1 MAESR
6 IKKSD
11 IAEEDVF
18 AYVGQ
23 SAEKNLAKVIAL
35 DTQLRKV
42 TETLAGVG
50 RGAGTDSLTG
60 INQLVLVQKELDVV
74 VKQAIE
80 TDKQK
85 LITEKA
91 LEKQRLAEIK
101 LQQER
106 EKSIDRY
113 NAKLE
118 KERQQEE
125 KLASVYN
132 KVQAKLTALKREY
145 REIAVRKDL
154 GLKLT
159 DQEAKRYEFLAGK
172 IDRYDTALKA
182 TDASM
187 GQHQRNVGNYKQA
200 WNGLGNSVS
209 QLAREMPAF
218 ANSMQTGFMAIS
230 NNLPMFFDEIKK
242 INDQNKVLKANGEQT
257 TSVFKQLSGSV
268 FSLST
273 GLSIGVT
280 LLTVYGAKLFE
291 YVSGLF
297 GAKEGLNDYQKA
309 QKWSNEQTKKSNEFV
324 AENSAKLVQNLMH
337 LKNTNAGSKER
348 SKLIKEINE
357 KYGTHLQ
364 NLKDEGKF
372 QAQINQ
378 TVLDYIAYQKQK
390 FKVQQYED
398 AIEANLKKQ
407 SELNQ
412 KIYKEN
418 KDLLII
424 QQKVNEASA
433 GNNTAGGAFATLNT
447 QLRNSKELIAGYKKE
462 LEEANKRLLQY
473 GFASSVASE
482 KANSYG
488 FEVGEVTNK
497 NDKQNESLKTTNE
510 YLGEQLK
517 LKNDLAQIDLENL
530 QSTLD
535 EEIKQLTENMLRDV
549 RETGELDVD
558 YLEQLINDRFALEQY
573 YREQKL
579 AMDIAEI
586 EANYKA
592 QTQAEKDALKEKY
605 DAIIKEHGNLTAEQQ
620 AEYDNELKI
629 IEANRLKREADFELK
644 KQALQKKSGQEQI
657 KIEKDRNAKINDVNE
672 TLNDGL
678 DEWSKNNNDRQK
690 KDRDELE
697 KTEKEK
703 RDIIQK
709 YGDEIID
716 GLIDRSKEREKILN
730 RELDA
735 SKKQEDYLRQLAIN
749 GNADAKQSLSAQENV
764 TKEKQRLADQEARK
778 QRQLEE
784 AKMVYKSILQF
795 MDKGDSLPEATAKG
809 IAGTI
814 GLRKLIASL
823 PAFFKGT
830 KGTVADE
837 LGAPMMQGRDGYIVR
852 VDGSEKVLNGE
863 LSRMT
868 GSATTDEI
876 VNGYLMARNMQNVL
890 MPMQVQT
897 STANQFEPLTKEM
910 RELKSIIK
918 NKREL
923 QFSNDVIMGISRGLV
938 MTEKTGLTRQ
948 RTTFRP

>member
-1 MAESR
+1 MAENR

-23 SAEKNLAKVIAL
+23 SAEKNLAKIIAL
-35 DTQLRKV
+35 DNQLRKT
-42 TETLAGVG
+42 TETLAGLG
-50 RGAGTDSLTG
+50 RGTNTETLAG
-60 INQLVLVQKELDVV
+60 INQLVLTQKELDVV

-91 LEKQRLAEIK
+91 LEKQRLADIK

-118 KERQQEE
+118 KERQAEE

-132 KVQAKLTALKREY
+132 KVQSKLSGMKKEY
-145 REIAVRKDL
+145 RDLAVRKEL
-154 GLKLT
+154 GAKLT
-159 DQEAKRYEFLAGK
+159 DQEAKRYDFLAGK
-172 IDRYDTALKA
+172 IQTYDTALKT

-187 GQHQRNVGNYKQA
+187 GQHFRNVGNYAGA

-230 NNLPMFFDEIKK
+230 NNLPIFFDEVKK

-257 TSVFKQLSGSV
+257 TSAFKQVAGSI

-297 GAKEGLNDYQKA
+297 NAKNAVNEYKNAQKVNNEQQKKANDY
-309 QKWSNEQTKKSNEFV
+309 V
-324 AENSAKLVQNLMH
+324 AENSAELVQNLMH
-337 LKNTNAGSKER
+337 LKNTNSGSKER

-357 KYGTHLQ
+357 KYGTHIQ

-378 TVLDYIAYQKQK
+378 TVLDYIAYQKQR
-390 FKVQQYED
+390 FKIQQYENLT
-398 AIEANLKKQ
+398 EANLKKQ

-412 KIYKEN
+412 KIYAEN
-418 KDLLII
+418 KNLKKI
-424 QQKVNEASA
+424 QDEISRIEL
-433 GNNTAGGAFATLNT
+433 AGGAGQGGWATLNT
-447 QLRNSKELIAGYKKE
+447 ELRNSKELLNGWKNELKE
-462 LEEANKRLLQY
+462 ADKRLLNY
-473 GFASSVASE
+473 GWATHVASE
-482 KANSYG
+482 AANSYG
-488 FEVGEVTNK
+488 FEVGNTTTAT
-497 NDKQNESLKTTNE
+497 DKQNESLKTTNE
-510 YLGEQLK
+510 YLDKQLK
-517 LKNDLAQIDLENL
+517 LKNDLAQIDLQTL

-535 EEIKQLTENMLRDV
+535 EEINQLTENMLRDV

-573 YREQKL
+573 YRDQLRLMNISEVEDK
-579 AMDIAEI
+579 
-586 EANYKA
+586 YKA
-592 QTQAEKDALKEKY
+592 ETEAERKALQEKY
-605 DAIIKEHGNLTAEQQ
+605 DAIIKEHTTLTKEQQ
-620 AEYDNELKI
+620 AEYDNEQKI
-629 IEANRLKREADFELK
+629 IAENEKKRLKDLALEVEAIN
-644 KQALQKKSGQEQI
+644 KKSAQEEV
-657 KIEKDRNAKINDVNE
+657 KIEEDRNAKINEVND
-672 TLNDGL
+672 TLIEGQIEHANKKNDL
-678 DEWSKNNNDRQK
+678 TK
-690 KDRDELE
+690 KEIDDL
-697 KTEKEK
+697 KKAEKEK

-716 GLIDRSKEREKILN
+716 GFIDRSKERERILN

-735 SKKQEDYLRQLAIN
+735 SRKQEDYLRQLAIN
-749 GNADAKQSLSAQENV
+749 GNADAKQSLAAQENV
-764 TKEKQRLADQEARK
+764 SKEKQRLADQENRR
-778 QRQLEE
+778 QQQLEE

-809 IAGTI
+809 IAGTLGI
-814 GLRKLIASL
+814 RKLIASL
-823 PAFFKGT
+823 PGFYKGT
-830 KGTVADE
+830 KGTIADE
-837 LGAPMMQGRDGYIVR
+837 LGSPMLQGKDGYVVR
-852 VDGSEKVLNGE
+852 VDGSEKVLNPE

-868 GSATTDEI
+868 GTATTDEI

-890 MPMQVQT
+890 VPVSSGVT
-897 STANQFEPLTKEM
+897 SQNEYDMLTKEL
-910 RELKSIIK
+910 RDLKHTIK

-923 QFSNDVIMGISRGLV
+923 HFSEDVKMGIARGLIV
-938 MTEKTGLTRQ
+938 TEKQGLTRT
-948 RTTFRP
+948 RTTYRP